1 MNEKDKIETKTEE
14 VVKETVEVKKLE
26 QLDVLDRYRN
36 KFVKEINLVRYISYG
51 VAALTIAVVIVAYV
65 VLMPI
70 NAWAG
75 IVPVIIAL
83 IGAGAFSFFSRRNQE
98 AKIQK
103 YMSDYNDVINRHLTA
118 EFAVTDYFYDYRD
131 GLKTKTFADANIL
144 KDVTESASRNLNSYV
159 YKDYKISNADFVAYK
174 RDGKRLVS
182 VFAGKLFSSTRTKNV
197 KEQVIIYLKPNKE
210 VFKES
215 GEPEI
220 SHLKVAE
227 DNENYRIYA
236 AGKYK
241 SVLPQKA
248 LDELVKIERNDVL
261 ADLTVSIVDNNVTIL
276 LSYGK
281 DIIAVPYKEPV
292 PHLAIRKYIKD
303 IAHIIKFLDLI

>member
-1 MNEKDKIETKTEE
+1 MNEKNNKDTKTLDI
-14 VVKETVEVKKLE
+14 VKESNKVEKVAE
-26 QLDVLDRYRN
+26 LDVLDKYRN
-36 KFVKEINLVRYISYG
+36 KFVKEINIVRYISYG
-51 VAALTIAVVIVAYV
+51 VAALTIAIVIVSYM
-65 VLMPI
+65 VLMPL

-98 AKIQK
+98 TKIQK

-118 EFAVTDYFYDYRD
+118 DFTVNDYFYDYRD
-131 GLKTKTFADANIL
+131 GLKTKTFAQANIL
-144 KDVTESASRNLNSYV
+144 EDVTESASRNLNSYS

-174 RDGKRLVS
+174 RDGKRLSS
-182 VFAGKLFSSTRTKNV
+182 VFAGKLFSTTRTKNV
-197 KEQVIIYLKPNKE
+197 KNQVILYLKPNKE

-220 SHLKVAE
+220 KHLEVAE
-227 DNENYRIYA
+227 DNDNYRIYA
-236 AGKYK
+236 TGKYK
-241 SVLPQKA
+241 TVLPQKA
-248 LDELVKIERNDVL
+248 LDEILKIERNDVL
-261 ADLTVSIVDNNVTIL
+261 ADLTVSIVDNTVTVL

-303 IAHIIKFLDLI
+303 IGHILNFLDLI